1 VSFIYP
7 LFAMFVLTLCVA
19 LLAFVVRVNAVR
31 RGKMRIHE
39 FKMLDLNTA
48 DPSVARTT
56 RHIANLFEAP
66 VFFYVVCL
74 IALSVRIDDTIALG
88 IAWTYVV
95 LRVVHSF
102 IHLTYNR
109 VMHRMM
115 AFMLS
120 NLVLLLLWIR
130 VLMQI

>member
-1 VSFIYP
+1 VSFVYP
-7 LFAMFVLTLCVA
+7 LFAMFALTLCLA
-19 LLAFVVRVNAVR
+19 LLAFVARVRAVR
-31 RGKMRIHE
+31 RKQMSIHD

-48 DPSVARTT
+48 EPFVARST

-74 IALSVRIDDTIALG
+74 IALSLRLDDTAALT
-88 IAWTYVV
+88 IAWTYVA
-95 LRVVHSF
+95 LRVVHSY

-109 VMHRMM
+109 VMHRMS

-120 NLVLLLLWIR
+120 NLVLLGLWIR
-130 VLMQI
+130 VLLLM